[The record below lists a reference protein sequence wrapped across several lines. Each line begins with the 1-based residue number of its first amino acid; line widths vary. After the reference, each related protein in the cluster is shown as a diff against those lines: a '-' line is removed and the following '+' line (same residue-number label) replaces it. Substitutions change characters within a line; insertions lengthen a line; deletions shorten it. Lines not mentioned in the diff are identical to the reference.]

1 METHGD
7 ACKLS
12 KRELRKNR
20 KKQNR
25 AKQTLFRHEGIVTTE
40 LPTEVGEVIAP
51 QAQHFAIQTSL
62 NHAQSLI
69 FHEPVEPVE
78 GCL

>member
-7 ACKLS
+7 SCKLS

-25 AKQTLFRHEGIVTTE
+25 AKQTLFRHEGIVTSE
-40 LPTEVGEVIAP
+40 LPTKVGEVIAP
-51 QAQHFAIQTSL
+51 PARHFAIQISL
-62 NHAQSLI
+62 NHDPITDHS
-69 FHEPVEPVE
+69 FTYEPVE